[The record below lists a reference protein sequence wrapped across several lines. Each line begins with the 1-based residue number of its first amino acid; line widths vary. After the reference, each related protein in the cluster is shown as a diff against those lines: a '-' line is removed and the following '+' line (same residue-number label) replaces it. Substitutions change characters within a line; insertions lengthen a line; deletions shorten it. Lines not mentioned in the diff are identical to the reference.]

1 MYALV
6 ENNQI
11 IQVVESLPTGWRNIS
26 GLNLITDILTLKNLG
41 WHQVI
46 FDEPIYNIETE
57 TIFGYEYIYNQ
68 QTNSVHRKAIIGSTH
83 IPTEEELIQQLL
95 QKRQRMICTN
105 YQARAVL
112 IQLNL
117 YSAVENIMSDPQTD
131 PMAKIAWEYA
141 SNFYRISPFVN
152 SMASVLNLTDE
163 QLDDLFEQAMAVTI

>member
-11 IQVVESLPTGWRNIS
+11 IQVVESLPTCWRNIS
-26 GLNLITDILTLKNLG
+26 GLNLLSDINALKALG
-41 WHQVI
+41 W
-46 FDEPIYNIETE
+46 YNIDVFEPVYDPNTQRIAYDYVYDSVADIVTRTA
-57 TIFGYEYIYNQ
+57 TIIDIAQ
-68 QTNSVHRKAIIGSTH
+68 QEIL
-83 IPTEEELIQQLL
+83 EQLQL
-95 QKRQRMICTN
+95 KRQRMICTN